1 MMNESE
7 LAVFENSAVQT
18 TPRAGMERLEKIVY
32 LLDDLI
38 RIPVINKR
46 IGLDPVIGLIP
57 GAGDAVTALL
67 GMYIIGSAFYYR
79 LPKVVLVRMGINV
92 IFDALVGMIPWVGDA
107 SDFFIKSNR
116 WNLNLL
122 REHADLN
129 RRPGW
134 SDYLFVSFVLALVAL
149 VLLACLA
156 LAGFTLYAGYNLFRS
171 VSLF

>member
-7 LAVFENSAVQT
+7 LVVIENSAVQT
-18 TPRAGMERLEKIVY
+18 APRAGLERLEKIVY
-32 LLDDLI
+32 LLDELI

-79 LPKVVLVRMGINV
+79 LPKVVLVRMGINI
-92 IFDALVGMIPWVGDA
+92 IFDALIGMIPWVGDA
-107 SDFFIKSNR
+107 SDFFIRANR

-134 SDYLFVSFVLALVAL
+134 SDYLFVSLVLVIVAL
-149 VLLACLA
+149 IVLACLV
-156 LAGFTLYAGYNLFRS
+156 LAGWTLYAGYNFFRT